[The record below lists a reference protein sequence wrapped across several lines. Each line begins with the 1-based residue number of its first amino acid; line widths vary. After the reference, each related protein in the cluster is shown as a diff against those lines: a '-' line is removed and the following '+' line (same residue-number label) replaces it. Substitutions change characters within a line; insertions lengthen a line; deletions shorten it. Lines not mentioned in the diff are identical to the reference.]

1 MASRKGGNVNL
12 ACTFRSNYFDQIASG
27 FKHRKSGSS
36 KYYCGLK
43 LKITLKQHKLD
54 DVVEGDTSGQYI
66 MEGTDGEVEYI
77 NKGTVGTDSDY
88 FPISSPIRARV
99 RSIKKTPLTVPSVPL
114 DDNVPPQI
122 DQDEHHANRLQMT
135 TSEARVIGQVHAYAT
150 EDGGHPVLFH
160 KILEIT
166 GLSEKLLQDIIRTS
180 REAGRLV
187 KAQSEPEPGFLVT
200 LSGLKAIMEFEKGVA
215 G

>member
-1 MASRKGGNVNL
+1 MNL
-12 ACTFRSNYFDQIASG
+12 ACTIRSNYFDQIASG

-66 MEGTDGEVEYI
+66 TEGTDGEVEYI
-77 NKGTVGTDSDY
+77 NKVAEVADKGH
-88 FPISSPIRARV
+88 FPISLPIRARV
-99 RSIKKTPLTVPSVPL
+99 RSVGNSATSATSATL
-114 DDNVPPQI
+114 DDEDGQAPPHI
-122 DQDEHHANRLQMT
+122 DPEEYHANRLKMT

-160 KILEIT
+160 TILEIT
-166 GLSEKLLQDIIRTS
+166 GLSEKHLQNIIRTS
-180 REAGRLV
+180 REAGRLI
-187 KAQSEPEPGFLVT
+187 KAQSDPEPGFLVT
-200 LSGLKAIMEFEKGVA
+200 LSGLKAVIEFEKGVA